1 MLARYDNGDK
11 IMKTFTVEFYLSDS
25 EYLTALRLVAGAVCS
40 VADVDVDA
48 VEDFK
53 VCVTESALIL
63 KNGGFECVRAEFD
76 TAKKVKA
83 TLSGLGGSAKKGD
96 SELSLALIG
105 ALVESCDINEKNG
118 IIDRITLKI

>member
-1 MLARYDNGDK
+1 
-11 IMKTFTVEFYLSDS
+11 MKTFTVEFYLSDS

-40 VADVDVDA
+40 AADIDVDA
-48 VEDFK
+48 LEDFK

-63 KNGGFECVRAEFD
+63 KNGGFERVRAEFD

>member
-1 MLARYDNGDK
+1 
-11 IMKTFTVEFYLSDS
+11 MKTFTVEFYLSDS

-40 VADVDVDA
+40 AADIDVDA
-48 VEDFK
+48 LEDFK

-63 KNGGFECVRAEFD
+63 KNGGFERVKAEFD
-76 TAKKVKA
+76 TNSKVKA
-83 TLSGLGGSAKKGD
+83 ILSGIGGEAKKGA

>member
-1 MLARYDNGDK
+1 
-11 IMKTFTVEFYLSDS
+11 MKAFTVEFYLSDS

-40 VADVDVDA
+40 CADVDVDA
-48 VEDFK
+48 LEDFK
-53 VCVTESALIL
+53 VCVTESALVL
-63 KNGGFECVRAEFD
+63 KNGGFERVQAEFNTD
-76 TAKKVKA
+76 DSVCA
-83 TLSGLGGSAKKGD
+83 TLTGLGGKAKKGD